1 MDLFDLAYEDV
12 AVMDIKGHDGKI
24 LVDEAGK
31 TSTIEVFGPDSDE
44 KMRAQTKYRKA
55 LISAGGD
62 PDMSIDAMCRL
73 LSDCTKSIKNVTFK
87 GKPATVKQAFSL
99 YKEVTMVREQ
109 VDTFLGTKG
118 NFTKS
123 GAKS

>member
-44 KMRAQTKYRKA
+44 RMRASTKYRKA
-55 LISAGGD
+55 LIAAGEDGD
-62 PDMSIDAMCRL
+62 ARMDAMCRF
-73 LSDCTKSIKNVTFK
+73 LSDCTKSINNVTFK
-87 GKPATVKQAFSL
+87 GSDATVKQAFSI
-99 YKEVTMVREQ
+99 YKEVSPVRIQ
-109 VDTFLGTKG
+109 TDNFLGG
-118 NFTKS
+118 NENFTKG
-123 GAKS
+123 GAKN